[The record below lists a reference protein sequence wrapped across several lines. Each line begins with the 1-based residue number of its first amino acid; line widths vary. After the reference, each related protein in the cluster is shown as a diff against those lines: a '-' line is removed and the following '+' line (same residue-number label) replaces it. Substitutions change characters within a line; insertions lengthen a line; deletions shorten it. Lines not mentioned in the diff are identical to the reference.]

1 MPTEEAA
8 LYIEAALQVEVEKR
22 GRTFGDSDELQGH
35 IVQIAR
41 MFTEPTTKFGILLCG
56 GVGNGK
62 SSMMYAL
69 QNLIKSLKIPLNG
82 NTTFDT
88 WGMRVESAKF
98 IYNQVKVDS
107 QEYRQIRIANMLG
120 IDDLG
125 EEEPTL
131 MNYGNRVTPVID
143 LISYRYCRMLFTMVT
158 TNLTPAQI
166 RSTYGDRIA
175 DRFNEMMLI
184 LPYPMQANINKV
196 LVVMGAMLPPIPPSD
211 ATELRLSIALRGF
224 YLHPVITAVLRF
236 TVRSPTVSNGNQVAH

>member
-1 MPTEEAA
+1 MEKNQSIMEKLALLKSQLTGLKTTMGFVKFPMSTEEAA
-8 LYIEAALQVEVEKR
+8 LYIEAALLVEVEKR
-22 GRTFGDSDELQGH
+22 DSIFGDSDELQGH
-35 IVQIAR
+35 IDKIAR
-41 MFTEPTTKFGILLCG
+41 LFTEPTAKFGILLCG

-62 SSMMYAL
+62 TSMMYAL
-69 QNLIKSLKIPLNG
+69 QNLIRNLEIPLIG
-82 NTTFDT
+82 NTTVGT

-107 QEYRQIRIANMLG
+107 QEYRQIQNANMLG

-143 LISYRYCRMLFTMVT
+143 LISYRYNRMLFTMVT

-184 LPYPMQANINKV
+184 LPYKN
-196 LVVMGAMLPPIPPSD
+196 PSYRTPQPN
-211 ATELRLSIALRGF
+211 AS
-224 YLHPVITAVLRF
+224 LH
-236 TVRSPTVSNGNQVAH
+236 Q

>member
-1 MPTEEAA
+1 MEKTQSVMEKLDQLKSQLTGRKTTTGFVKFQMSIDDAA
-8 LYIEAALQVEVEKR
+8 LYIEAALRVEVEKR
-22 GRTFGDSDELQGH
+22 GNTFIDSDELQGH
-35 IVQIAR
+35 IVQIAK
-41 MFTEPTTKFGILLCG
+41 MFTEPTAKYGILLCG

-69 QNLIKSLKIPLNG
+69 QNLIKSLKIPNNG

-107 QEYRQIRIANMLG
+107 QKYRQIQNANMLG

-125 EEEPTL
+125 EEETTL

-143 LISYRYCRMLFTMVT
+143 LISYRYNRMLFTMVT

-166 RSTYGDRIA
+166 RATYGDRIA

-184 LPYPMQANINKV
+184 LPYKN
-196 LVVMGAMLPPIPPSD
+196 PSFRTPQPN
-211 ATELRLSIALRGF
+211 AS
-224 YLHPVITAVLRF
+224 LH
-236 TVRSPTVSNGNQVAH
+236 Q

>member
-1 MPTEEAA
+1 MEKTQSVMEKLDQLKSQLTGRKTTTGFVKFQMSIDDAA
-8 LYIEAALQVEVEKR
+8 LYIEAALRVEVEKR
-22 GRTFGDSDELQGH
+22 GNTFIDSDELQGH
-35 IVQIAR
+35 IFQIAK
-41 MFTEPTTKFGILLCG
+41 MFTEPTTKYGILLCG

-69 QNLIKSLKIPLNG
+69 QNLIKSLEIPNNG

-107 QEYRQIRIANMLG
+107 QEYRQIQNANMLG

-143 LISYRYCRMLFTMVT
+143 LISYRYNRMLFTMVT

-166 RSTYGDRIA
+166 RATYGDRIA

-184 LPYPMQANINKV
+184 LPYKN
-196 LVVMGAMLPPIPPSD
+196 PSFRTPQPN
-211 ATELRLSIALRGF
+211 ASLL
-224 YLHPVITAVLRF
+224 
-236 TVRSPTVSNGNQVAH
+236 Q

>member
-1 MPTEEAA
+1 MEKNQSVMERLAQLKSQLTVRKTTMGFVKFPMSVDNAA
-8 LYIEAALQVEVEKR
+8 LYIEAALRVEVEKR
-22 GRTFGDSDELQGH
+22 GNTFSDSDELQDH
-35 IVQIAR
+35 IAKIAR
-41 MFTEPTTKFGILLCG
+41 LFTEPTTKFGILLCG

-69 QNLIKSLKIPLNG
+69 QNLIRSLVIPLNG

-107 QEYRQIRIANMLG
+107 QEYRQIQNTNMLG

-125 EEEPTL
+125 EEETTL
-131 MNYGNRVTPVID
+131 INYGNRVTPVID

-166 RSTYGDRIA
+166 RATYGDRIA

-184 LPYPMQANINKV
+184 LPYKN
-196 LVVMGAMLPPIPPSD
+196 PSFR
-211 ATELRLSIALRGF
+211 TPHPNGT
-224 YLHPVITAVLRF
+224 LH
-236 TVRSPTVSNGNQVAH
+236 Q

>member
-1 MPTEEAA
+1 MEKNQSVMVKLALLKSQLTGRKTTMGFVKFPMPTEEAA
-8 LYIEAALQVEVEKR
+8 LYIE
-22 GRTFGDSDELQGH
+22 
-35 IVQIAR
+35 
-41 MFTEPTTKFGILLCG
+41 CG

-88 WGMRVESAKF
+88 WGLRVESAKF

-107 QEYRQIRIANMLG
+107 QEYRQIQIANMLG

-184 LPYPMQANINKV
+184 LPYRN
-196 LVVMGAMLPPIPPSD
+196 PSFRTPQPN
-211 ATELRLSIALRGF
+211 ASQ
-224 YLHPVITAVLRF
+224 H
-236 TVRSPTVSNGNQVAH
+236 Q

>member
-1 MPTEEAA
+1 MKLIGQKITPGFAKFPMSTDEAA
-8 LYIEAALQVEVEKR
+8 LYIEAALRVEVEKR
-22 GRTFGDSDELQGH
+22 GNTFSDNDELQGH

-41 MFTEPTTKFGILLCG
+41 MFTEPTTKYGILLCG

-69 QNLIKSLKIPLNG
+69 QNLIRSLEIPLIG
-82 NTTFDT
+82 NTTVGT

-107 QEYRQIRIANMLG
+107 QKYRQIQNANMLG

-131 MNYGNRVTPVID
+131 INYGNRVTPVID
-143 LISYRYCRMLFTMVT
+143 LISYRYNRMLFTMVT

-166 RSTYGDRIA
+166 RATYGDRIA

-184 LPYPMQANINKV
+184 LPYKN
-196 LVVMGAMLPPIPPSD
+196 PSFRTPQPN
-211 ATELRLSIALRGF
+211 ASLL
-224 YLHPVITAVLRF
+224 
-236 TVRSPTVSNGNQVAH
+236 Q

>member
-1 MPTEEAA
+1 MEKTQSVMEKLDQLKSQLTGRKTTTGFVKFQMPVDDAT
-8 LYIEAALQVEVEKR
+8 LYIEAALRVEVEKR
-22 GRTFGDSDELQGH
+22 GNTFGDSDELQSH

-41 MFTEPTTKFGILLCG
+41 MFTEPTTKYGILLCG

-69 QNLIKSLKIPLNG
+69 QNLIKSLEIPNNG

-107 QEYRQIRIANMLG
+107 QMYRQIQNANMLG

-125 EEEPTL
+125 EEETTL

-143 LISYRYCRMLFTMVT
+143 LISYRYNRMLFTMVT

-166 RSTYGDRIA
+166 RATYGDRIA

-184 LPYPMQANINKV
+184 LPYKN
-196 LVVMGAMLPPIPPSD
+196 PSFRTPQPN
-211 ATELRLSIALRGF
+211 AS
-224 YLHPVITAVLRF
+224 LH
-236 TVRSPTVSNGNQVAH
+236 Q

>member
-1 MPTEEAA
+1 MSVDNAA
-8 LYIEAALQVEVEKR
+8 LYIEAALRVEVEKR
-22 GRTFGDSDELQGH
+22 GNTFSDSDELQDH
-35 IVQIAR
+35 IAKIAR
-41 MFTEPTTKFGILLCG
+41 LFTEPTTKFGILLCG

-69 QNLIKSLKIPLNG
+69 QNLIRRLEIPLTG

-88 WGMRVESAKF
+88 WGIRVESAKF

-107 QEYRQIRIANMLG
+107 QEYRQIQNANMLG

-125 EEEPTL
+125 EEETTL
-131 MNYGNRVTPVID
+131 INYGNRVTPVID

-166 RSTYGDRIA
+166 RATYGDRIA

-184 LPYPMQANINKV
+184 LPYKN
-196 LVVMGAMLPPIPPSD
+196 PSFRTPQPN
-211 ATELRLSIALRGF
+211 ACL
-224 YLHPVITAVLRF
+224 
-236 TVRSPTVSNGNQVAH
+236 NQ

>member
-1 MPTEEAA
+1 MEKTQNVMEKLDQLKSQLTGRKTTTGYVKFQMSIDDAA
-8 LYIEAALQVEVEKR
+8 LYIEAALRVKVEKR
-22 GRTFGDSDELQGH
+22 GNTFIDSDELQGH
-35 IVQIAR
+35 IVRIAK
-41 MFTEPTTKFGILLCG
+41 MFTEPTTKYGILLCG

-107 QEYRQIRIANMLG
+107 QKYQQIQNANMLG

-131 MNYGNRVTPVID
+131 INYGNRVTPVID
-143 LISYRYCRMLFTMVT
+143 LISYRYNRMLFTMVT

-166 RSTYGDRIA
+166 RATYGDRIA

-184 LPYPMQANINKV
+184 LPYKN
-196 LVVMGAMLPPIPPSD
+196 PSFR
-211 ATELRLSIALRGF
+211 T
-224 YLHPVITAVLRF
+224 PQPTASLL
-236 TVRSPTVSNGNQVAH
+236 Q

>member
-1 MPTEEAA
+1 MHSIGLTIIIKTRIMEKNQSVMEKLALLKFQLTGRKTTMGFVKFPMSTEEAA

-107 QEYRQIRIANMLG
+107 QEYRQIQNANMLG

-125 EEEPTL
+125 EEETTL

-143 LISYRYCRMLFTMVT
+143 LISYRYNRMLFTMVT

-166 RSTYGDRIA
+166 RATYGDRIA

-184 LPYPMQANINKV
+184 LPYKN
-196 LVVMGAMLPPIPPSD
+196 PSFRTPQPN
-211 ATELRLSIALRGF
+211 AS
-224 YLHPVITAVLRF
+224 LH
-236 TVRSPTVSNGNQVAH
+236 Q

>member
-1 MPTEEAA
+1 MSTEEAA
-8 LYIEAALQVEVEKR
+8 AFIDTALRLEVADR
-22 GRTFGDSDELQGH
+22 GKVFIDSSELQGY
-35 IVQIAR
+35 ILRIAEL
-41 MFTEPTTKFGILLCG
+41 FTKPTAKFGILLCG

-62 SSMMYAL
+62 TSMMYAL
-69 QNLIKSLKIPLNG
+69 QNLIRNLEIPLN
-82 NTTFDT
+82 
-88 WGMRVESAKF
+88 
-98 IYNQVKVDS
+98 VKVDS
-107 QEYRQIRIANMLG
+107 QEYRQIQNANMLG

-184 LPYPMQANINKV
+184 LPYRN
-196 LVVMGAMLPPIPPSD
+196 PSFRTPQPK
-211 ATELRLSIALRGF
+211 ASQ
-224 YLHPVITAVLRF
+224 H
-236 TVRSPTVSNGNQVAH
+236 Q

>member
-1 MPTEEAA
+1 MEKNQSVMERLAQLKSQLTVRKTTMGFVKFPMSVDNAA
-8 LYIEAALQVEVEKR
+8 LYIEAALRVEVEKR
-22 GRTFGDSDELQGH
+22 GNTFGDSDELQDH
-35 IVQIAR
+35 IAKIAR
-41 MFTEPTTKFGILLCG
+41 LFTEPTTKFGILLCG

-69 QNLIKSLKIPLNG
+69 QNLIRGLVIPLNG

-107 QEYRQIRIANMLG
+107 QEYRQIQNANMLG

-125 EEEPTL
+125 EEETTL
-131 MNYGNRVTPVID
+131 INYGNRVTPVID

-166 RSTYGDRIA
+166 RATYGDRIA
-175 DRFNEMMLI
+175 DRFNETMLI
-184 LPYPMQANINKV
+184 LPYKN
-196 LVVMGAMLPPIPPSD
+196 PSFR
-211 ATELRLSIALRGF
+211 TPQPNGS
-224 YLHPVITAVLRF
+224 LH
-236 TVRSPTVSNGNQVAH
+236 Q

>member
-1 MPTEEAA
+1 MEKSQSVMEKLDQLKSQLTVRKTTTGFAKFLMPIDDAT
-8 LYIEAALQVEVEKR
+8 LYIEAALRVEVEKR
-22 GRTFGDSDELQGH
+22 GNTFGDSDELQGH

-41 MFTEPTTKFGILLCG
+41 LFTEPTAKFGILLCG

-69 QNLIKSLKIPLNG
+69 QNLIRSLEIPLIG
-82 NTTFDT
+82 NTTVGT

-107 QEYRQIRIANMLG
+107 QEYRQIQNANMLG

-125 EEEPTL
+125 EEETTL

-143 LISYRYCRMLFTMVT
+143 LISYRYNRMLFTMVT

-166 RSTYGDRIA
+166 RATYGDRIA

-184 LPYPMQANINKV
+184 LPYKN
-196 LVVMGAMLPPIPPSD
+196 PSFRTPQPN
-211 ATELRLSIALRGF
+211 AS
-224 YLHPVITAVLRF
+224 LH
-236 TVRSPTVSNGNQVAH
+236 Q

>member
-1 MPTEEAA
+1 MEKNQSIMEKLALLKSQLTGRKTTMGFVKFPMSTEEAA

-22 GRTFGDSDELQGH
+22 DSFFGESDELQGH
-35 IVQIAR
+35 IDKIAR
-41 MFTEPTTKFGILLCG
+41 LFTEPTAKFGILLCG

-62 SSMMYAL
+62 TSMMYAL
-69 QNLIKSLKIPLNG
+69 QNLIRNLEIPLIG
-82 NTTFDT
+82 NTTVGT

-107 QEYRQIRIANMLG
+107 QEYRQIQNANMLG
-120 IDDLG
+120 IDDHG

-143 LISYRYCRMLFTMVT
+143 LISYRYNRMLFTMVT

-166 RSTYGDRIA
+166 RATYGDRIA

-184 LPYPMQANINKV
+184 LPYKN
-196 LVVMGAMLPPIPPSD
+196 PSFRTPQPN
-211 ATELRLSIALRGF
+211 AS
-224 YLHPVITAVLRF
+224 LH
-236 TVRSPTVSNGNQVAH
+236 Q

>member
-1 MPTEEAA
+1 MPVDDAT
-8 LYIEAALQVEVEKR
+8 LYIEAALRVEVEKR
-22 GRTFGDSDELQGH
+22 GNTFSDSDELQGH
-35 IVQIAR
+35 IIQIAK
-41 MFTEPTTKFGILLCG
+41 MFTEPTTKYGILLCG

-69 QNLIKSLKIPLNG
+69 QNLIKSLEIPNNG

-107 QEYRQIRIANMLG
+107 QKYRQIQNANMLG
-120 IDDLG
+120 VDDLG

-131 MNYGNRVTPVID
+131 INYGNRVTPVID
-143 LISYRYCRMLFTMVT
+143 LISYRYNRMLFTMVT

-166 RSTYGDRIA
+166 RATYGDRIA

-184 LPYPMQANINKV
+184 LPYKS
-196 LVVMGAMLPPIPPSD
+196 PSFRTPQPN
-211 ATELRLSIALRGF
+211 AS
-224 YLHPVITAVLRF
+224 LH
-236 TVRSPTVSNGNQVAH
+236 

>member
-1 MPTEEAA
+1 MEKTQSVMVKLDQLKSQLTGRKTTTGFVKFQMSIDDAA
-8 LYIEAALQVEVEKR
+8 LYIEAALRIEVDKR
-22 GRTFGDSDELQGH
+22 GNTFSDSDELQGH

-41 MFTEPTTKFGILLCG
+41 MFTEPTTKYGILLCG

-69 QNLIKSLKIPLNG
+69 QNLIKSLKIPNNG

-107 QEYRQIRIANMLG
+107 QMYRQIQNANMLG
-120 IDDLG
+120 VDDLG
-125 EEEPTL
+125 EEETTL
-131 MNYGNRVTPVID
+131 LNYGNRVTPVID

-158 TNLTPAQI
+158 TNLTPTQI

-175 DRFNEMMLI
+175 DRFNEMMII
-184 LPYPMQANINKV
+184 LPYKN
-196 LVVMGAMLPPIPPSD
+196 PSFRTPQPN
-211 ATELRLSIALRGF
+211 ASQ
-224 YLHPVITAVLRF
+224 H
-236 TVRSPTVSNGNQVAH
+236 Q

>member
-1 MPTEEAA
+1 MEKSQSVMEKLDHLKSQLTVRKTTTGFVKFQMPVDDAA
-8 LYIEAALQVEVEKR
+8 LYIEAALRVEVEKR
-22 GRTFGDSDELQGH
+22 GNTFSDNDELQGH
-35 IVQIAR
+35 IVQIAK
-41 MFTEPTTKFGILLCG
+41 MFTEPTTKYGILLCG

-69 QNLIKSLKIPLNG
+69 QNLIKSLKIPNNG

-107 QEYRQIRIANMLG
+107 QKYRQIQNANMLG

-125 EEEPTL
+125 EEETTL

-143 LISYRYCRMLFTMVT
+143 LISYRYNRMLFTMVT

-166 RSTYGDRIA
+166 RATYGDRIA

-184 LPYPMQANINKV
+184 LPYKN
-196 LVVMGAMLPPIPPSD
+196 PSFRTPQPN
-211 ATELRLSIALRGF
+211 AS
-224 YLHPVITAVLRF
+224 LH
-236 TVRSPTVSNGNQVAH
+236 Q

>member
-1 MPTEEAA
+1 MGFVKFPMSTEEAA

-69 QNLIKSLKIPLNG
+69 QNLIKSLKISLNG

-107 QEYRQIRIANMLG
+107 QEYRQIQIANMLG

-125 EEEPTL
+125 EEEPKLPICLVSMTL
-131 MNYGNRVTPVID
+131 VKRNR
-143 LISYRYCRMLFTMVT
+143 R
-158 TNLTPAQI
+158 
-166 RSTYGDRIA
+166 
-175 DRFNEMMLI
+175 
-184 LPYPMQANINKV
+184 
-196 LVVMGAMLPPIPPSD
+196 
-211 ATELRLSIALRGF
+211 
-224 YLHPVITAVLRF
+224 
-236 TVRSPTVSNGNQVAH
+236 